1 MIRVLD
7 VVFSGLALL
16 LLLPL
21 FLVVMVVLRLTG
33 EGEVF
38 YRQERAGQQGR
49 SFDLLKFVT
58 MVKDSPNI
66 GTGVLTVKNDPR
78 ILPIGHFLR
87 NTKINELPQLVN
99 VLLGDMSLIGPRPL
113 ARPHFDA
120 LPKDVQAVLAH
131 GKPGLSG
138 IGSIVFRHEE
148 DVLERAQDRANFHA
162 NVISPY
168 KAKVETWYLQHRSLP
183 LYLTLIF
190 LTVWVVLVPSSTLY
204 RKLLKG
210 LPEPPPELQGL

>member
-66 GTGVLTVKNDPR
+66 GTGVLTNTLHSVRHHQYATDEDY
-78 ILPIGHFLR
+78 ILSVVERRAAGASTRGTIG
-87 NTKINELPQLVN
+87 
-99 VLLGDMSLIGPRPL
+99 
-113 ARPHFDA
+113 
-120 LPKDVQAVLAH
+120 
-131 GKPGLSG
+131 
-138 IGSIVFRHEE
+138 
-148 DVLERAQDRANFHA
+148 ERGTIER
-162 NVISPY
+162 
-168 KAKVETWYLQHRSLP
+168 
-183 LYLTLIF
+183 
-190 LTVWVVLVPSSTLY
+190 
-204 RKLLKG
+204 
-210 LPEPPPELQGL
+210 

>member
-1 MIRVLD
+1 VIRVLD
-7 VVFSGLALL
+7 ILFSGLALL

-38 YRQERAGQQGR
+38 YRQERAGQQGK

-58 MVKDSPNI
+58 MVKNSPSI

-78 ILPIGHFLR
+78 ILPVGHFLR

-99 VLLGDMSLIGPRPL
+99 VVRGDMSLIGPRPL

-120 LPKDVQAVLAH
+120 LPKEVQAVLAH

-138 IGSIVFRHEE
+138 IGSGP
-148 DVLERAQDRANFHA
+148 ERDRLDRF
-162 NVISPY
+162 
-168 KAKVETWYLQHRSLP
+168 
-183 LYLTLIF
+183 
-190 LTVWVVLVPSSTLY
+190 
-204 RKLLKG
+204 
-210 LPEPPPELQGL
+210 PP